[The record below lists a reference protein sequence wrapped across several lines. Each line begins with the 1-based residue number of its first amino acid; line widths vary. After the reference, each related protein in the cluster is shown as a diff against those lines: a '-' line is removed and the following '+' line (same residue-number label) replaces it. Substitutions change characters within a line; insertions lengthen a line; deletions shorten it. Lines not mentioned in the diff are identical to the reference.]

1 MFLSKKFERTKLT
14 QIFIFAFKTMIIDKI
29 TKELVQ
35 KILLEAN
42 KKDNIEKIK
51 KQIIDPIIKY
61 ALQHM
66 YPYIIVTSITFFLTF
81 IIAVAILIFTLRR

>member
-1 MFLSKKFERTKLT
+1 
-14 QIFIFAFKTMIIDKI
+14 MIIEKL

-35 KILLEAN
+35 RILIETN
-42 KKDNIEKIK
+42 KKETVEKIQ

-61 ALQHM
+61 AFQHM

-81 IIAVAILIFTLRR
+81 ILALAILIFTLKKKKIKSFKNRTK